1 MGIRQTY
8 RKYFNAVSFCV
19 VHLFL
24 FMGSETIH
32 TFGNLS
38 SAASS
43 NCMKF
48 MTWNATGIMSSASYL
63 SKALKSFDVDVCG
76 IYEHWL
82 YKKDLHFLES
92 IHKSYNYSAMSDF
105 DLERPSRRKVG
116 KGGVALLWKCSID
129 SRISALNIDDDRM
142 IGLQYQISENTFIY
156 VIQVYLP
163 SANHSVEDFE
173 TYLCKLQDILS
184 MYADRGTLVV
194 MGDFNAHLNGR
205 TFVKF
210 HDRRSKLFKQ
220 LLSVNNLLSV
230 NTLPLCTGASTT
242 FVSYSGEYTSLIDHI
257 LIGMEKVDLVLTCK
271 VPDDDALNVSSHR
284 PILMH
289 FEIPHVEQTGF
300 NMSPTNPVKWRGVKL

>member
-1 MGIRQTY
+1 MNMIANTSGMTRTAPVINTVTVMGIRQTY

-76 IYEHWL
+76 ISEHWL

-92 IHKSYNYSAMSDF
+92 IHKSYNYSAVSDF

-129 SRISALNIDDDRM
+129 SRISVLNIDDDRM

-156 VIQVYLP
+156 VI
-163 SANHSVEDFE
+163 
-173 TYLCKLQDILS
+173 
-184 MYADRGTLVV
+184 
-194 MGDFNAHLNGR
+194 
-205 TFVKF
+205 
-210 HDRRSKLFKQ
+210 
-220 LLSVNNLLSV
+220 
-230 NTLPLCTGASTT
+230 
-242 FVSYSGEYTSLIDHI
+242 
-257 LIGMEKVDLVLTCK
+257 
-271 VPDDDALNVSSHR
+271 
-284 PILMH
+284 
-289 FEIPHVEQTGF
+289 
-300 NMSPTNPVKWRGVKL
+300 

>member
-1 MGIRQTY
+1 
-8 RKYFNAVSFCV
+8 
-19 VHLFL
+19 
-24 FMGSETIH
+24 
-32 TFGNLS
+32 
-38 SAASS
+38 
-43 NCMKF
+43 
-48 MTWNATGIMSSASYL
+48 
-63 SKALKSFDVDVCG
+63 
-76 IYEHWL
+76 
-82 YKKDLHFLES
+82 
-92 IHKSYNYSAMSDF
+92 MSDF

-156 VIQVYLP
+156 VIEVYLP
-163 SANHSVEDFE
+163 SANHSMEDFE

-210 HDRRSKLFKQ
+210 HDRRSKLLKQ

-257 LIGMEKVDLVLTCK
+257 LIRMEK
-271 VPDDDALNVSSHR
+271 S
-284 PILMH
+284 
-289 FEIPHVEQTGF
+289 
-300 NMSPTNPVKWRGVKL
+300 